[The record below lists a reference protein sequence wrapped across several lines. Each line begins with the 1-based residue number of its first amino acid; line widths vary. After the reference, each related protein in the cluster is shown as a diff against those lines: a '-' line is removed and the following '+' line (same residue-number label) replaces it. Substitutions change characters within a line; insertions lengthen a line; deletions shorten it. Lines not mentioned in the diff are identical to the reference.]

1 VGNWQIH
8 LVKLLSA
15 QSLLTRV
22 FTQSCATISLL
33 CSGLY
38 PSQKL
43 APPPPAVLSS
53 PSPRSNTTSGPRLS
67 SLLFPI
73 YRRKSVFTAP
83 PSVSRTLAVYT
94 IPHARRR
101 RVLDDG
107 VIAVPFRIPMSMER
121 YQPHPRR
128 HLYMSW
134 CTPGFYND
142 LRPRLSNRLPR

>member
-83 PSVSRTLAVYT
+83 PSVSRYFRCIHNSLRSSS
-94 IPHARRR
+94 PSSRQW
-101 RVLDDG
+101 LDRG
-107 VIAVPFRIPMSMER
+107 PSRIPMSMER